1 MHDHITPVKIYVGV
15 WLTLIALTVTTALV
29 SYVELGPWNIIV
41 ALVIAF
47 TKATLVVLI
56 FMHVKWSSPL
66 TKLFVVGTLG
76 WLALL
81 LGITLS
87 DYYSRS
93 WLPPGK
99 WM

>member
-15 WLTLIALTVTTALV
+15 WGTLLLFTLVTTLV
-29 SYVELGPWNIIV
+29 SFLDLGPWNI
-41 ALVIAF
+41 VIALLIAT

-66 TKLFVVGTLG
+66 TKLFVVGALL
-76 WLALL
+76 WLAVL

-87 DYYSRS
+87 DYYSRG
-93 WLPPGK
+93 WLPLGR
-99 WM
+99 WW